1 MRVNAENP
9 DGSARVVLNVV
20 VVVVVTNDFVRHV
33 NIGIQEKSGPSSCI
47 IIQNSSS
54 SSVVTN
60 VQEYPVILKGSY
72 DSSYLVSRQDRGVVV
87 VGNTLAT
94 TITTIVTRIATP
106 GVQHPQR

>member
-33 NIGIQEKSGPSSCI
+33 NIGIQEKSGPSSCF
-47 IIQNSSS
+47 QST
-54 SSVVTN
+54 VTTN

-87 VGNTLAT
+87 VVGNTLAT
-94 TITTIVTRIATP
+94 TITITIVTRIATP